1 MKRIAW
7 GVTAA
12 CLLVAGDAGAG
23 AELIDFPDDYKSTFT
38 YVTTHDQHLGGNT
51 VVDIYANYMAIYGA
65 NGADP
70 LANGS
75 VMLMETYRAKL
86 DDDEQ
91 PVLDENGRMIKGQFR
106 GIVMMEK
113 RNGWGEIYPEEL
125 RNGEWEYAL
134 FTTNGVARDRPI
146 TSCLECHGPLHELD
160 YVYTFFELADIKA
173 GMNE

>member
-38 YVTTHDQHLGGNT
+38 YVTTRDQHLGGNT

-75 VMLMETYRAKL
+75 VMLMETYRPNWTMTNSRCWTKTAR
-86 DDDEQ
+86 DQ
-91 PVLDENGRMIKGQFR
+91 GPVPRHRHDGKAQRL
-106 GIVMMEK
+106 
-113 RNGWGEIYPEEL
+113 GEIYPEEL

-173 GMNE
+173 GMKE